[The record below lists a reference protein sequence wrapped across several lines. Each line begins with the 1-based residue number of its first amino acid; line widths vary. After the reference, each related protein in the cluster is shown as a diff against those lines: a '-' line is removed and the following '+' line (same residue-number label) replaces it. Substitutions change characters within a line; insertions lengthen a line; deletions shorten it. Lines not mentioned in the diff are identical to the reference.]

1 MPSTLL
7 NSVNLVSQ
15 ISSGSDTMQCRNA
28 VLTTCE
34 SLLQLGEAW
43 RKSDFGEGHCRLQNN
58 TPSSNPHKTCRLPTY
73 SPKGGPATTIRPVG
87 CQHTAP
93 KAVQKPSNHHK
104 TCRLP
109 TYSPQRRSSSH
120 HKTCRLPTYSSK
132 LTKSYPSGPPREP
145 TYSPTNPKQA

>member
-43 RKSDFGEGHCRLQNN
+43 RKSDFGEGHCRLQNYSS
-58 TPSSNPHKTCRLPTY
+58 TPC
-73 SPKGGPATTIRPVG
+73 PATPIRPVG

-93 KAVQKPSNHHK
+93 NSPKAIRAAHHESQPTAPQTPNNLKTLGFSFWFSLRRNHSSPGLDITVLVKEDPSKEHVGYPLGIKMHF
-104 TCRLP
+104 
-109 TYSPQRRSSSH
+109 SMG
-120 HKTCRLPTYSSK
+120 K
-132 LTKSYPSGPPREP
+132 LS
-145 TYSPTNPKQA
+145 N